1 MGPKAKPETAK
12 TQKRAAPIETG
23 SSNQDAVKNLQKA
36 AKMISSKEQK
46 NIEEAF
52 RLLSDMCNRDAANSK
67 AFYYRGQCYNL
78 MGDFQRALYDFSVA
92 IKISK
97 ERKEAPDQIALNY
110 NYAGVQHYELGQL
123 DESLKHYDLAL
134 LNDKSVGYF
143 WYNRGLVKSR
153 LDRVK
158 EAVEDYKE
166 AITKL
171 SEPDYLYQAHFN

>member
-12 TQKRAAPIETG
+12 AQKRVAPIETGGG
-23 SSNQDAVKNLQKA
+23 SSNQDAVKNLTKA
-36 AKMISSKEQK
+36 SRLIGSKEQK

-97 ERKEAPDQIALNY
+97 ERKESAVDVALNY
-110 NYAGVQHYELGQL
+110 NYAGVQHYELG
-123 DESLKHYDLAL
+123 
-134 LNDKSVGYF
+134 
-143 WYNRGLVKSR
+143 
-153 LDRVK
+153 
-158 EAVEDYKE
+158 
-166 AITKL
+166 
-171 SEPDYLYQAHFN
+171 